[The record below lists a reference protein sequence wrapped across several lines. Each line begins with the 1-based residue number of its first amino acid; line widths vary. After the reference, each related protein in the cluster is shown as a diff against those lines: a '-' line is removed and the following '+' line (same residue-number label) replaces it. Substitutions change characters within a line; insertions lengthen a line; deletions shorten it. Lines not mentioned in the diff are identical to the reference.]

1 MKGKR
6 RFIVLGIA
14 MAVLLLSSLIY
25 IVVHG
30 HSYTERIDKDFLL
43 KPGQSFS
50 DIEDKITAVPD
61 RDGIVEVRNIYF
73 ENDDICVELDS
84 VKEGEVYVDVAS
96 GDYSYAIHLQVSPF
110 GTIFEQFSLNFDGYI
125 EVEYVI
131 LLGFFITFAVMVYSF
146 IECVV
151 KRQFTYTMVAYGG
164 LAFFNA
170 FLLFFSIFGMSK
182 YNFFRGFLLDTLNTG
197 YQMSILTAPFMILF
211 CLAIAVSN
219 IWLLRREDFKTH
231 NMLGIALAAV
241 WLLGVVSIYFSFDL
255 LLNFDL
261 TTAVYVNFSLAYIF
275 SFLECLL
282 LSTVLSAFLAAK
294 RKASFDLDY
303 LIILGC
309 RVMPDGRPSP
319 ILRSRADAAIN
330 FEKKQFAAAG
340 KHLKFV
346 PSGGQGSDEVI
357 SESECMRRYLV
368 EQGYSDEQ
376 IIKEDKSVNTDGNFK
391 LSREKIEA
399 DSGSLDNVRVG
410 FATTNYHVFRGYVLA
425 KKHRLSVQGIASKTK
440 WYFFPN
446 AFLRE
451 FAGLVAE
458 RKWKIALALFL
469 ILAGFTLSIHMLN
482 LI

>member
-1 MKGKR
+1 
-6 RFIVLGIA
+6 
-14 MAVLLLSSLIY
+14 
-25 IVVHG
+25 
-30 HSYTERIDKDFLL
+30 
-43 KPGQSFS
+43 
-50 DIEDKITAVPD
+50 
-61 RDGIVEVRNIYF
+61 
-73 ENDDICVELDS
+73 
-84 VKEGEVYVDVAS
+84 
-96 GDYSYAIHLQVSPF
+96 
-110 GTIFEQFSLNFDGYI
+110 
-125 EVEYVI
+125 
-131 LLGFFITFAVMVYSF
+131 
-146 IECVV
+146 
-151 KRQFTYTMVAYGG
+151 
-164 LAFFNA
+164 
-170 FLLFFSIFGMSK
+170 MSK